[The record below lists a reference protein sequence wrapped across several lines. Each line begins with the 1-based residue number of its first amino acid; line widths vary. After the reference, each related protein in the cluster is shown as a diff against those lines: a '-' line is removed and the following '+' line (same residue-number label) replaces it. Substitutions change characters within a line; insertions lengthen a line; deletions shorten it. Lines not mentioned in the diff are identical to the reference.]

1 VGFLASITDDADAVT
16 AATDAVEG
24 TTVAADAPVY
34 LHLLELLQTSD
45 LGDANE
51 EVIKVAV
58 LRGVTAG
65 SGGAA
70 ATENALVTSAQPTP
84 STATNTWHSSA
95 STGGTRLWLFGWNIR
110 IPTVWA
116 PLIEHRPRI
125 DAGEDP
131 YSFRLVS
138 APTDSITVSLTH
150 IWEEDV

>member
-1 VGFLASITDDADAVT
+1 MGFMCSITDDADAVT

-45 LGDANE
+45 LGDAAE

-65 SGGAA
+65 SGGTA
-70 ATENALVTSAQPTP
+70 ATENALVTSAQPAP

-95 STGGTRLWLFGWNIR
+95 STGGTRLWLYGWNIR

-116 PLIEHRPRI
+116 PLIEHRPRV

-138 APTDSITVSLTH
+138 APTDSLTISLTH